1 MSELVCANMFYVLG
15 FLLFLLNVPRNTVS
29 DCNWPANLQNSI
41 WHDSDKGQLHFE
53 TKTMSGFAYVF
64 QNTITVNNWD
74 CLYFYQNSSIL
85 IMKSQETV
93 TVFNTVYRPFQ
104 CLKLAQITDYSY
116 YYYIQADTEIR
127 FANERIVLQEDTT
140 ATAINESIA
149 ESTLCED
156 LASDT
161 EYHFLLKD
169 NQEENAAQACPGSF
183 RNEFWYVINDGG
195 ATSCGSQNERWDVC
209 TDTTTMAFDYSMCST
224 QIAYSSSGIVRCM
237 ATLTTG
243 NFTLTTVMNTDSS
256 PTYMFTCFMSQVSSS
271 GILLVSQ
278 SPKSCTSSQT
288 PTTQPVHP
296 DGTKGLLL
304 ELRPHA
310 TSACGK

>member
-1 MSELVCANMFYVLG
+1 
-15 FLLFLLNVPRNTVS
+15 
-29 DCNWPANLQNSI
+29 
-41 WHDSDKGQLHFE
+41 
-53 TKTMSGFAYVF
+53 MSGLDYLFHSTF
-64 QNTITVNNWD
+64 TFENWE
-74 CLYFYQNSSIL
+74 CFFYYQNSGIL
-85 IMKSQETV
+85 IMKSQEPV
-93 TVFNTVYRPFQ
+93 TIFSTIYRPFQ
-104 CLKLAQITDYSY
+104 CLKLTAITDYSY
-116 YYYIQADTEIR
+116 YYYIQAYTEIR
-127 FANERIVLQEDTT
+127 FANERIVLLAD
-140 ATAINESIA
+140 ANVTAINESNA
-149 ESTLCED
+149 ESTLCRD
-156 LASDT
+156 LASDN